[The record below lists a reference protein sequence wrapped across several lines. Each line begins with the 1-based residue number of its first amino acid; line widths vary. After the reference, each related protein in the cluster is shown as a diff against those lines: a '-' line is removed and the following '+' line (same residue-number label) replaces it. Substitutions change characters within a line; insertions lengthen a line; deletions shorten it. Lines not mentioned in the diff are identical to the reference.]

1 MKCKDNQEIEK
12 KLFAEKIYS
21 VIKKLQIESSASVN
35 KLKIIE
41 NYFLIEMEKKPMKTY
56 YQLIKIEKDKLNR

>member
-1 MKCKDNQEIEK
+1 MIHN
-12 KLFAEKIYS
+12 
-21 VIKKLQIESSASVN
+21 VIKKLQIESSVAVN

-56 YQLIKIEKDKLNR
+56 YQLMKI